1 MCAFYFALNS
11 FEKKKMNHLA
21 HFYLAFED
29 PEMLVGQFIADGVK
43 GNQWEKFQGG
53 VQKGI
58 LVHRFIDH
66 FTDQH
71 PICRNLRALLRPH
84 LGLLSPIALD
94 VFLDH
99 VLARNWNHFHRTP
112 LPDFA
117 GSCYS
122 TLQLK
127 INELTKKE
135 AMILQHMSEH
145 NWLVM
150 YSKLP
155 DLERIM
161 LGMSQRV
168 KAGERLATS
177 TQILHNQLETINS
190 AFLEYFP
197 ELIDACKV
205 KINTFATD
213 LI

>member
-1 MCAFYFALNS
+1 
-11 FEKKKMNHLA
+11 MNHLA

-29 PEMLVGQFIADGVK
+29 PDMLVGQFIADSVK
-43 GNQWEKFQGG
+43 GNQWKNFHGG

-71 PICRNLRALLRPH
+71 PLCRNLRAMLRPQ

-99 VLARNWNHFHRTP
+99 VLAKNWNLYHHDP

-117 GSCYS
+117 QSCYDV
-122 TLQLK
+122 LQLK
-127 INELTKKE
+127 TNELPDKMSTV
-135 AMILQHMSEH
+135 LHHMSKH

-150 YSKLP
+150 YSELSG
-155 DLERIM
+155 LERIM

-177 TQILHNQLETINS
+177 TQMLHNQLETINS
-190 AFLEYFP
+190 SFLEYFP

>member
-1 MCAFYFALNS
+1 
-11 FEKKKMNHLA
+11 MNHLA

-29 PEMLVGQFIADGVK
+29 PDMLVGQFIADGVK
-43 GNQWEKFQGG
+43 GNQWKNFHGG

-71 PICRNLRALLRPH
+71 PLCKNLRAMLRPQ

-99 VLARNWNHFHRTP
+99 VLAKNWNLYHNAP

-117 GSCYS
+117 QSCYDV
-122 TLQLK
+122 LQLK
-127 INELTKKE
+127 TNELPDKMSTV
-135 AMILQHMSEH
+135 LHHMSKH

-150 YSKLP
+150 YSELSG
-155 DLERIM
+155 LERIM
-161 LGMSQRV
+161 IGMSQRV

-177 TQILHNQLETINS
+177 AQMLHNQLETINS
-190 AFLEYFP
+190 TFLEYFP